1 MVAGADAQGR
11 VAGERIFDGKTLDGW
26 VDIENNA
33 TSLAV
38 DGVRDAAAL
47 ASRLV
52 SGTDAVSVMLRTK
65 LEPLVKVDLAAYS
78 AGNANAKVLVAA
90 TVKDINAVI
99 AGPLTMTRRESA
111 ALRCARRHGRCCRRE
126 CAGRAW
132 LG

>member
-1 MVAGADAQGR
+1 MSFEIGGMSRRSFAGMAGRVAAGCWMAGGFAGALVAGADAQGR

-52 SGTDAVSVMLRTK
+52 SGTDAVSVMLR
-65 LEPLVKVDLAAYS
+65 D
-78 AGNANAKVLVAA
+78 
-90 TVKDINAVI
+90 
-99 AGPLTMTRRESA
+99 
-111 ALRCARRHGRCCRRE
+111 
-126 CAGRAW
+126 
-132 LG
+132 